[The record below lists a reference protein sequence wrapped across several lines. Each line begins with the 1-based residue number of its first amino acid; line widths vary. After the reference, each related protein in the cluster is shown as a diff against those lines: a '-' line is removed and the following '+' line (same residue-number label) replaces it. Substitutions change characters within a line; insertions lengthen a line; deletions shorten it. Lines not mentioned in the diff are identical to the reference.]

1 MGNDENYLS
10 SSSNLLDNQ
19 LFKENANNSYMSHL
33 TRRKISSQHNESSDD
48 SKSYSQD
55 DDDNN
60 DNNKDEIPTQHS
72 KSGTFMTDLQSK
84 ENPIKFDK
92 PDFINENNIRDNRNN
107 YPSSPNTLDYYNDK
121 MNNAIGYKDEKYRAE
136 FFEHPK
142 FTGNNFIPYNNG
154 LRTIAFGCC
163 KLDYYDNYF

>member
-1 MGNDENYLS
+1 MGNDENYYLS
-10 SSSNLLDNQ
+10 SSSNVLDNQ

-33 TRRKISSQHNESSDD
+33 TRRKISSQHND
-48 SKSYSQD
+48 
-55 DDDNN
+55 N

-72 KSGTFMTDLQSK
+72 KLGTFMTDLQSK

-121 MNNAIGYKDEKYRAE
+121 MNNSIGYKDEKYRAE

-142 FTGNNFIPYNNG
+142 FTGNDFIPYNNG

>member
-1 MGNDENYLS
+1 MGNDENYYLS
-10 SSSNLLDNQ
+10 SSSNVLDNQ

-33 TRRKISSQHNESSDD
+33 TRRKISSQHND
-48 SKSYSQD
+48 
-55 DDDNN
+55 N

-72 KSGTFMTDLQSK
+72 KLGTFMTDLQSK

-121 MNNAIGYKDEKYRAE
+121 MNNSIGYKDEKYRAE